1 MSKHRQPEL
10 NIREPLNS
18 KDLYGNTKDFCKL
31 VETRPVEILI
41 GRWKQWSLDGLDKK
55 NTRRPPEQICL
66 PVDNWPLTTRARALL
81 LPSVLFERSMCPWRS
96 GRASS
101 EISEAS

>member
-1 MSKHRQPEL
+1 MYSLMVDRALK
-10 NIREPLNS
+10 IW
-18 KDLYGNTKDFCKL
+18 K
-31 VETRPVEILI
+31 TRPVEILI

-55 NTRRPPEQICL
+55 DTRRPRQQICL

-81 LPSVLFERSMCPWRS
+81 LSSVLFDRSMCPWRS
-96 GRASS
+96 GRASF